1 MCDWCLLGWYETK
14 ACRYRGNS
22 PAGWDVRASP
32 AVQPVGAGPF
42 CRFRDAPTRK
52 SSLNGSGVATA
63 IPLDRRRDRAAV
75 LQQLGD
81 ADKHIAAGEMIGA
94 SAIEL
99 AETRAHVS
107 NERHLIL
114 FRSIQP
120 RRALQERANV
130 AQSYA
135 EVAQHR
141 ACFRAVSCGFG
152 LNPRLPGR
160 GTLPA
165 EAFGGRDRWI
175 TDVTS

>member
-1 MCDWCLLGWYETK
+1 VVE
-14 ACRYRGNS
+14 
-22 PAGWDVRASP
+22 
-32 AVQPVGAGPF
+32 PVGAGPLG
-42 CRFRDAPTRK
+42 RFRDATTCK
-52 SSLNGSGVATA
+52 SSVSGSGVAAT
-63 IPLDRRRDRAAV
+63 IPLDRHRDGVAV

-81 ADKHIAAGEMIGA
+81 ADRHIAAGEMTGA

-99 AETRAHVS
+99 AEVRAQVS
-107 NERHLIL
+107 NETHLVL

-120 RRALQERANV
+120 RRAAQEMANV

-135 EVAQHR
+135 EVAHCR
-141 ACFRAVSCGFG
+141 ACFQAGCCGFR

>member
-1 MCDWCLLGWYETK
+1 LG
-14 ACRYRGNS
+14 
-22 PAGWDVRASP
+22 
-32 AVQPVGAGPF
+32 
-42 CRFRDAPTRK
+42 RFRDATTRK
-52 SSLNGSGVATA
+52 SSISGSGVATA
-63 IPLDRRRDRAAV
+63 IPLDRHRDGIAI

-81 ADKHIAAGEMIGA
+81 ADKHIAAGEMTNA

-99 AETRAHVS
+99 AEARAHVS
-107 NERHLIL
+107 NERHLML

-135 EVAQHR
+135 EVAQRH

-152 LNPRLPGR
+152 LNPQLSGR

>member
-1 MCDWCLLGWYETK
+1 M
-14 ACRYRGNS
+14 
-22 PAGWDVRASP
+22 
-32 AVQPVGAGPF
+32 VQPVGAGPLG
-42 CRFRDAPTRK
+42 RFRDATTRK
-52 SSLNGSGVATA
+52 SPLNGSGVATA
-63 IPLDRRRDRAAV
+63 IPLDRHRYCAAV

-81 ADKHIAAGEMIGA
+81 ADKHIAAGEMTGA

-99 AETRAHVS
+99 AEVRARNS
-107 NERHLIL
+107 NERYLML
-114 FRSIQP
+114 FRSLQP
-120 RRALQERANV
+120 RCAAQEMANV

-135 EVAQHR
+135 EVAHRR
-141 ACFRAVSCGFG
+141 ACVRAVSRGFG